1 MNTTQK
7 IQFYKKQL
15 ASSIEMKA
23 VAMQNYQLAAQ
34 IESEAKSALALLGAK
49 SGRSSKGIEL
59 SEEVKLKLK
68 ASLTK

>member
-1 MNTTQK
+1 MSNTQK

-15 ASSIEMKA
+15 ASAIEMKA

-49 SGRSSKGIEL
+49 SMRTRKGIEL
-59 SEEVKLKLK
+59 SEEVKLKLQ